1 MFRFLLIL
9 LLCLAEC
16 PLSGQS
22 GSDEHQDRVLQLL
35 ESGDL
40 RGAESE
46 LKKALQITPS
56 DAALIGTMGS
66 VLGMEGKLR
75 ESNGYLAKA
84 VDLEPSN
91 PLYRRN
97 LAANQLQLGRFKEA
111 RANLDVLLKLNRDD
125 RVATYLLGM
134 VEERE
139 KHYAR
144 SIELLNSVPDIVE
157 RRPEARVALESS
169 LYHTGQMSKAQQV
182 MHELLL
188 QAVDPGLK
196 LQAAGVSAANGDYA
210 TAEKALTKLMETDS
224 TANQARSM
232 LAEVLFEKASA
243 ELREQLYNDAVAS
256 YSQVLTLNPGST
268 EAARGRATAE
278 WRAGMRSEATGEFGR
293 LVHAS
298 PTDAPTLTAYGTLLM
313 EEGTPD
319 AAAHGIQL
327 MRAAIAA
334 DERMVEPRFQLAM
347 VELERGEAG
356 EALSQLKAAEK
367 LDPQSGRVHYALS
380 RAYRQLN
387 RTSEADRELALFRR
401 LRKPEASANQQH
413 PALSM
418 GPE

>member
-22 GSDEHQDRVLQLL
+22 GPDEHQDRVLQLL
-35 ESGDL
+35 QSGDL

-46 LKKALQITPS
+46 LKKALQITPA

-97 LAANQLQLGRFKEA
+97 LAANQLQLGRLKEA

-169 LYHTGQMSKAQQV
+169 LYHTGQMLKAQRV

-232 LAEVLFEKASA
+232 LADVLFEKASA

-256 YSQVLTLNPGST
+256 YSQVLTSNPGST

-278 WRAGMRSEATGEFGR
+278 WRAGMRAEATGEFER

-319 AAAHGIQL
+319 AVAHGIQL

-334 DERMVEPRFQLAM
+334 DGRMVEPRFQLAI
-347 VELERGEAG
+347 VELERGEPG
-356 EALSQLKAAEK
+356 EALSQLKAAGK

-387 RTSEADRELALFRR
+387 RAPEADRELALFRR

-413 PALSM
+413 RH
-418 GPE
+418 